1 MGRIKDT
8 EYSWR
13 VRGEPIQI
21 RKIDR
26 PIGKEVDS
34 SDECR
39 VSDMR
44 RRANR
49 QTRSALPGTVPLST
63 FLAPYGRPTP
73 ARSLLSSL
81 SGALRPAIVYR
92 RCVFVIDRA
101 ISSFGIIRSSLIP
114 HARTANHGS
123 AAVQFSSL
131 IEATTIIDC
140 SVCGNEKGSMIIV
153 DVLTRE
159 REGTRGWKTQKR
171 GVV

>member
-1 MGRIKDT
+1 
-8 EYSWR
+8 
-13 VRGEPIQI
+13 
-21 RKIDR
+21 
-26 PIGKEVDS
+26 
-34 SDECR
+34 
-39 VSDMR
+39 MR

-63 FLAPYGRPTP
+63 FLAPYGRPTL

-114 HARTANHGS
+114 LARTANHGS

-140 SVCGNEKGSMIIV
+140 SVCGNEKSSMIIV
-153 DVLTRE
+153 DVVLMRE
-159 REGTRGWKTQKR
+159 RGNERMENAEK

>member
-1 MGRIKDT
+1 M
-8 EYSWR
+8 ESSWGTNSNSKNR
-13 VRGEPIQI
+13 SA
-21 RKIDR
+21 DR
-26 PIGKEVDS
+26 SKEVDS
-34 SDECR
+34 SNECR

-63 FLAPYGRPTP
+63 FLAPYGRPTL

-159 REGTRGWKTQKR
+159 RGNRGNERGWKTQKR